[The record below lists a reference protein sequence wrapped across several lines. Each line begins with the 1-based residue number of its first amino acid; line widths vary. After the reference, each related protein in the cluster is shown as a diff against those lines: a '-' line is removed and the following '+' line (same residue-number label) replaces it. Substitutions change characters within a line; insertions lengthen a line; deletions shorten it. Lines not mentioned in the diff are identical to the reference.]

1 MHDAEISALFF
12 YNRAIAYE
20 NLGESEKAA
29 ADYNQALSSE
39 AAVIRILAKEHEKV
53 TPLINLDN
61 PPNQRSSS
69 AANEVARSRS
79 AG

>member
-1 MHDAEISALFF
+1 MHDAEISARFF

-20 NLGESEKAA
+20 NLGEAEKAA

-39 AAVIRILAKEHEKV
+39 AAAIRILAREHDAV
-53 TPLINLDN
+53 TSLITCHDI
-61 PPNQRSSS
+61 PNQHPSSI
-69 AANEVARSRS
+69 ANEIARSKS